1 MSREMEVKEVMR
13 PATPRP
19 NTTKPRIS
27 GVNNDDGPGGES
39 NDDFREGEER
49 R

>member
-1 MSREMEVKEVMR
+1 MEVKEVMR

-19 NTTKPRIS
+19 NIKKLGIS
-27 GVNNDDGPGGES
+27 NIGTNEGPGDGS
-39 NDDFREGEER
+39 SDDFREGEER